1 MKRLI
6 FLALIVFLVTGSAK
20 TQPTPIYPTGTI
32 NTLTPLFDWSDYPPA
47 LMYRIQV
54 NAGVNTV
61 INDSTPVSQYQTPFG
76 ALAENTLYYWRVGAR
91 TAAGVIWS
99 GYFSFNIILNTVLPP
114 TLIYPPNNSVIC
126 GSSVVFDWSDVAGAI
141 SYQIQIAQGV
151 SFTQP
156 ILNISGLVNS
166 GYALQPGVL
175 QYGITYYW
183 RVRAVTASGTTNWSL
198 ISSFTLL
205 STLPAPAITT
215 GPHGTIN
222 TLTPYFAWN
231 PTNGASGYRLSVS
244 TSPGFGT
251 VMYDTLVTGL
261 SVTLRTGVLSYN
273 TNYYWR
279 LAAVNACGNGNWS
292 SVWNFIVEETG
303 IRQISVGVPSEFKL
317 YDNYPNPFNQ
327 SSVIGFQCSMRS
339 NVTLK
344 VYDVSGKEVRTLV
357 NEILLPGVYETTF
370 DGSSLSSGVYFVR
383 MTAGAFTEIK
393 RIVLM
398 K

>member
-47 LMYRIQV
+47 LMYKIQV

-91 TAAGVIWS
+91 TGAETLWS
-99 GYFSFNIILNTVLPP
+99 SYYTFNIILNPVQPP
-114 TLIYPPNNSVIC
+114 TLIYPLNESVIC
-126 GSSVVFDWSDVAGAI
+126 GNSITFDWSDVVSALA
-141 SYQIQIAQGV
+141 YQIQIATEI
-151 SFTQP
+151 SFIQP
-156 ILNISGLVNS
+156 VLNVSGLTNS
-166 GYALQPGVL
+166 GYTLAVGTL
-175 QYGITYYW
+175 QYGITYFW
-183 RVRAVTASGTTNWSL
+183 RVRAITANGTTNWSPVWKFML
-198 ISSFTLL
+198 VSA
-205 STLPAPAITT
+205 LPAPVITIAPP
-215 GPHGTIN
+215 GMIN

-231 PTNGASGYRLSVS
+231 PTNGASGYRLSIS

-251 VMYDTLVTGL
+251 VMYDTLVAGL

-273 TNYYWR
+273 IIYYWR
-279 LAAVNACGNGNWS
+279 LAAVNVCGNGNWS

-303 IRQISVGVPSEFKL
+303 IRQISGGVPSEFKL

-327 SSVIGFQCSMRS
+327 SSVIGFQCSMKS
-339 NVTLK
+339 GVTLK

-357 NEILLPGVYETTF
+357 NEILLPGVYETTI